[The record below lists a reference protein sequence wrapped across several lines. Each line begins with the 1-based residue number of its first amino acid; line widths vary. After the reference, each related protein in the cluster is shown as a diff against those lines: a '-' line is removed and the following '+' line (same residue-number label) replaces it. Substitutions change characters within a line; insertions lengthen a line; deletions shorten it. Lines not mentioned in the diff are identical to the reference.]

1 MNLQN
6 AASLGRP
13 QRPAP
18 APSQPGAQSRKALW
32 PVGWTE
38 VPPAPWAGAEPKGPG
53 ARSPPAGPA
62 SHAPRLRAK
71 TMSGNAG
78 SSSRVTRVRQSAAW
92 GKLDARPHRGGGGPH
107 GARRAL
113 MCRYGPVI
121 YLWARPQ
128 LRPRQRWRRDTGRG
142 QGQRQASPLALPL
155 SLLLRPRAPK
165 GHSGGRCDMVW
176 L

>member
-92 GKLDARPHRGGGGPH
+92 GKLDARPHRGGGGS
-107 GARRAL
+107 ARCPSCANVQIWSSYLPVGTATAASTPAL
-113 MCRYGPVI
+113 E
-121 YLWARPQ
+121 
-128 LRPRQRWRRDTGRG
+128 
-142 QGQRQASPLALPL
+142 
-155 SLLLRPRAPK
+155 K
-165 GHSGGRCDMVW
+165 GHGEGTGAEAGLPSRPPPLPAPPPPGTKGPQWWEV
-176 L
+176 